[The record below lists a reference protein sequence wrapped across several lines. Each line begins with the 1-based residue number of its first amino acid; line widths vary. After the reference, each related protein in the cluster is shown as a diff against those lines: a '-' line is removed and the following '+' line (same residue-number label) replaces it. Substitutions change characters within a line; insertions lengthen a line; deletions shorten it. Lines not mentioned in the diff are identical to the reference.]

1 MKTYFPKNIWFGGLE
16 HECIILGGCS
26 TERTRGECEVFYLW
40 ESLSSSIHRDYTR
53 FSGGWRN
60 IAICFQVTTFWEE
73 SDLFSISI
81 DFCRSSQMW
90 GCLNIVVFLI
100 LSCNVIRPLQAAH
113 GVWSLVCLLVP
124 TEDIKL
130 ILACRKKA
138 KYLLSL
144 CVPTYIFLAKIQFSV
159 HNRIENWQ
167 KV

>member
-1 MKTYFPKNIWFGGLE
+1 
-16 HECIILGGCS
+16 
-26 TERTRGECEVFYLW
+26 
-40 ESLSSSIHRDYTR
+40 
-53 FSGGWRN
+53 
-60 IAICFQVTTFWEE
+60 
-73 SDLFSISI
+73 
-81 DFCRSSQMW
+81 MW
-90 GCLNIVVFLI
+90 VCLNIVVFLM

-130 ILACRKKA
+130 ILAWRKKA

-159 HNRIENWQ
+159 HNRFENWQ